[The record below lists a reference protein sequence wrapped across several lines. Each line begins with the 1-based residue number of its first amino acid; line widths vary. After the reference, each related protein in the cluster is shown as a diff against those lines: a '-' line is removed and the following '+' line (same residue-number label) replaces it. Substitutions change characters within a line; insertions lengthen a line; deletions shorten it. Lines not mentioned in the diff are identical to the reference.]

1 MERQFIRYC
10 ERGLDTSFWAE
21 PANAVSN
28 AGFII
33 AGVLCLLEIL
43 RQRPEQ
49 RGWMAAVLS
58 LLIII
63 IGIGSFLFHT
73 FATRWAGAADVIPIV
88 LFMLLAVYASVRRL
102 VGAPVWL
109 SLLAVPG
116 FIGLL
121 FLAFQFRCSI
131 EGVSFGGPVG
141 TPCFGGSIGYAPALL
156 MLLGIGGA
164 LAAMGRPAGPRLLA
178 AGAVFAVS
186 LTARTLDK
194 QMCDLFIIGGY
205 PLGAHFLWHLLNAV
219 TLYLTATAVIRY
231 GGKTHTDNV
240 KMAAATP

>member
-10 ERGLDTSFWAE
+10 ERGLDASFWAE

-33 AGVLCLLEIL
+33 AGMLCLLEIL
-43 RQRPEQ
+43 RQPPNQ
-49 RGWMAAVLS
+49 RGWMATALS
-58 LLIII
+58 ALIIV

-73 FATRWAGAADVIPIV
+73 YATRWAGAADVIPIV
-88 LFMLLAVYASVRRL
+88 LFMLLAVYASFRRL
-102 VGAPVWL
+102 LGAPVWA

-131 EGVSFGGPVG
+131 EGVSFGGQVG

-156 MLLGIGGA
+156 MLLSIGGV
-164 LAAMGRPAGPRLLA
+164 LTAMGRAAGPRLMA

-194 QMCDLFIIGGY
+194 QMCDLLLVGGY
-205 PLGAHFLWHLLNAV
+205 PLGAHFIWHLLNSV
-219 TLYLTATAVIRY
+219 TLYLTATAMSRY
-231 GGKTHTDNV
+231 GGKTHTNPV
-240 KMAAATP
+240 KTTDSAP